1 MSKKTNPLYKPGD
14 ILLQKY
20 CIEALI
26 GKGAF
31 GEVYRVAHEKLKVTR
46 AVKILRRDAPGIG
59 STEVG
64 NYNSRFQLEAQL
76 GARLNTPTPHP
87 NLLQVH
93 AYEDEGELILQEME
107 YAPGGS
113 LAKRIQESKEEG
125 ESIPV
130 DEVVQVGLEVA
141 RGLAALHELDVVHR
155 DLKPS
160 NILFDDKRRA
170 KVADLGLAQ
179 TPDDF
184 SFRRQLSEP
193 EKHPGTPGYMSPE
206 QENSV
211 NVLRPP
217 SDVYAL
223 GIVLF
228 EMLTGRNYTYLKP
241 GTHASELRPDLPA
254 WLDELLAR
262 MLSDEPKNRPWD
274 GAEVARLLRKGRERK
289 KIKIHSWVWAV
300 AGGLMI
306 MGVVWWASTLVPL
319 THQPEPPIAVVANT
333 STFAPVPPNTSLPT
347 KTQIPTATKTKSPT
361 IIPTRTQKPDFTPT
375 QSATITVTSYPTA
388 EVGSTILIYLYGHP
402 CGIDIPIYVYVDGKL
417 KIEKL
422 YPTDSSSFSTTA
434 RIPHTV
440 EIVAPDGANSTTYI
454 NGNPRTVTWIEST
467 YYEILPSDC
476 P

>member
-1 MSKKTNPLYKPGD
+1 MSNDLNSNPMYKSGD
-14 ILLQKY
+14 ILLKKY
-20 CIEALI
+20 RIEALI
-26 GKGAF
+26 GRGAF
-31 GEVYRVAHEKLKVTR
+31 GEVYLVTNLGLKVRR
-46 AVKILRRDAPGIG
+46 AVKILRRDAPGVE
-59 STEVG
+59 STEFG
-64 NYNSRFQLEAQL
+64 NYNTRFQLEAQL
-76 GARLNTPTPHP
+76 GARLNTPTPQP

-113 LAKRIQESKEEG
+113 LAKRIQESKEKG

-130 DEVVQVGLEVA
+130 NEVVHVGLEVT

-160 NILFDDKRRA
+160 NILFDDKRHA

-184 SFRRQLSEP
+184 SFRRQLSRP

-241 GTHASELRPDLPA
+241 GTHASGLRPDLPS

-262 MLSDEPKNRPWD
+262 MLSDGCN
-274 GAEVARLLRKGRERK
+274 
-289 KIKIHSWVWAV
+289 
-300 AGGLMI
+300 
-306 MGVVWWASTLVPL
+306 
-319 THQPEPPIAVVANT
+319 
-333 STFAPVPPNTSLPT
+333 
-347 KTQIPTATKTKSPT
+347 
-361 IIPTRTQKPDFTPT
+361 
-375 QSATITVTSYPTA
+375 SATVRTNVR
-388 EVGSTILIYLYGHP
+388 LI
-402 CGIDIPIYVYVDGKL
+402 
-417 KIEKL
+417 
-422 YPTDSSSFSTTA
+422 
-434 RIPHTV
+434 
-440 EIVAPDGANSTTYI
+440 
-454 NGNPRTVTWIEST
+454 
-467 YYEILPSDC
+467 
-476 P
+476 